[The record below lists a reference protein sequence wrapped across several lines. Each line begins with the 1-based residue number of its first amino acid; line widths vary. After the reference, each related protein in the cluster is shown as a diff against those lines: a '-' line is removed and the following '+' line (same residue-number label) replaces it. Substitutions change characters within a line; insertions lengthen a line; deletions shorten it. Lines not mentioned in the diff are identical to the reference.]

1 MRAFVT
7 GGTGFLGRNLI
18 GQLLKKGYSVRCLVR
33 SPQKAREI
41 PEDVEIVM
49 GDIMDPKTLDPR
61 YFRGIDVVFHVAGL
75 ISSYNP
81 SDYFRV
87 NVDGTK
93 NLIKAILESENRV
106 KFIYTST
113 LASVGP
119 GKDSEPIKESDEP
132 HPVDFYGKSKREAE
146 DYVLLH
152 KNILNASIIRPTA
165 IYGSLDLGFLPLFQ
179 VSLKFAFPL
188 IRGCLFSLVHVADVV
203 KLHILAAEKDVKSGE
218 AYHISDGN
226 KYTFEQIYEI
236 LNRIAVEVLSR
247 KLRKVDLPRE
257 FVIAIANLIRLIPAR
272 LSKRLKIIPPDT
284 LVRIA
289 QKNWYCTYEK
299 AERELGFKPD
309 FEAYQGLRQSIMWY
323 WKKTPSVI

>member
-7 GGTGFLGRNLI
+7 GGTGFLGRNLV
-18 GQLLKKGYSVRCLVR
+18 GQLLKKGYSVRCLAR
-33 SPQKAREI
+33 SPQKARQL
-41 PEDVEIVM
+41 PEEVEVVI

-61 YFRGIDVVFHVAGL
+61 YFKGIDVVFHVAGL

-87 NVDGTK
+87 NVNGTK

-119 GKDSEPIKESDEP
+119 GKDSEPIKEIDEP

-152 KNILNASIIRPTA
+152 KNILNVSIIRPTA

-179 VSLKFAFPL
+179 F
-188 IRGCLFSLVHVADVV
+188 R
-203 KLHILAAEKDVKSGE
+203 
-218 AYHISDGN
+218 
-226 KYTFEQIYEI
+226 
-236 LNRIAVEVLSR
+236 
-247 KLRKVDLPRE
+247 
-257 FVIAIANLIRLIPAR
+257 
-272 LSKRLKIIPPDT
+272 
-284 LVRIA
+284 
-289 QKNWYCTYEK
+289 
-299 AERELGFKPD
+299 
-309 FEAYQGLRQSIMWY
+309 
-323 WKKTPSVI
+323 